1 MVFNQNCSSMNLRTV
16 NNTQGKTA
24 SHSTMSQLLGLGD
37 NKQEMVKKAN
47 KKKSLVSQIVKFF
60 ISTHL

>member
-1 MVFNQNCSSMNLRTV
+1 MNLRTV
-16 NNTQGKTA
+16 NNPQGKTA
-24 SHSTMSQLLGLGD
+24 SHYTISQLFGLGD

-47 KKKSLVSQIVKFF
+47 KKKSLGSQIVKFF

>member
-1 MVFNQNCSSMNLRTV
+1 LQFNEFEDGQKY
-16 NNTQGKTA
+16 QGKRA
-24 SHSTMSQLLGLGD
+24 SHYTMSQLFGLGD

-47 KKKSLVSQIVKFF
+47 KKKSLGSQIVKFF